1 MRKLEIKEPL
11 ICGFCEEEI
20 EKSKGRTILYS
31 NYLTEYFCDLNCMDS
46 RYADYMGT
54 MHIQID

>member
-1 MRKLEIKEPL
+1 MENKEEPW

-20 EKSKGRTILYS
+20 KRTNGKTILYS
-31 NYLTEYFCDLNCMDS
+31 NYLTEHFCDLGCMDS

-54 MHIQID
+54 VHIQITE